1 MARRKVSNIVFAHLC
16 CFLQNVSTV
25 ILGASKPEQIIEN
38 LKSLDLIE
46 KLTPEIMSQID
57 EVLGNKPTPAPLY
70 GR

>member
-1 MARRKVSNIVFAHLC
+1 M
-16 CFLQNVSTV
+16 

-57 EVLGNKPTPAPLY
+57 EILGNKPELPSLF

>member
-1 MARRKVSNIVFAHLC
+1 M
-16 CFLQNVSTV
+16 QNVSTV
-25 ILGASKPEQIIEN
+25 ILGASRPEQIIEN

-57 EVLGNKPTPAPLY
+57 EVLGNKPTLPPLY

>member
-1 MARRKVSNIVFAHLC
+1 MKLTFVPFALSAE
-16 CFLQNVSTV
+16 LQNVSTV

-57 EVLGNKPTPAPLY
+57 EILGNKPTLPSLF